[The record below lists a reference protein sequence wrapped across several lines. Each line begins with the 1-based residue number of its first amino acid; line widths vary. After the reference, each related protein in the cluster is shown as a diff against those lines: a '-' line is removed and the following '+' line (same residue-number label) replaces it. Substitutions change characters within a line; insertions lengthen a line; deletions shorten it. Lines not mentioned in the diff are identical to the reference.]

1 MSDSYENYVKKSV
14 DDYSKAI
21 DWFKEFRESTKDI
34 LKNDNSELLLNKLT
48 ATFITNDTERYIH
61 YSADAI
67 SNHVAPRANE
77 IKEELGRLAASSAGA
92 RHYDLFLISLAYI
105 YEYFYLYATDNQGKP
120 YDFIIAAMY
129 FKNYLSNLRENA
141 LLDSWT
147 DTFDGLFESCVKAQ
161 HILFE
166 KKSHLL
172 REDVY
177 GFVDPTPWEAE
188 KEAFAEK
195 VVKFGM
201 KSDPSELTGFA
212 LLRLLRFHIIDAYL
226 HKNGALGVASQ
237 STQSPLAPIQTG
249 IAYENRCIDMLLRH
263 GWAASDTPQACD
275 RGADIIAS
283 KRGIRVVF
291 QCKHWESKVTSTAIQ
306 EVVTAKE
313 YFDATFAVLLCEN
326 GCTPQAQE
334 MADRLKVV
342 VCTHEDLPEIEM
354 ILVKKLIQT

>member
-1 MSDSYENYVKKSV
+1 MSDSYENYVKKKT
-14 DDYSKAI
+14 DDYSRAV
-21 DWFKEFRESTKDI
+21 DWFREFCESTKDI
-34 LKNDNSELLLNKLT
+34 LKNDNSELLLNKIT
-48 ATFITNDTERYIH
+48 ATFITTDAERYGH
-61 YSADAI
+61 YSADFI
-67 SNHVAPRANE
+67 SNHVAPLANE
-77 IKEELGRLAASSAGA
+77 LKEELGRLAVSSTGAS
-92 RHYDLFLISLAYI
+92 HYDLFLISLAYI
-105 YEYFYLYATDNQGKP
+105 YEYFYLYTTDDQGKP
-120 YDFIIAAMY
+120 YDFTIAAMY

-147 DTFDGLFESCVKAQ
+147 DTFDGLFESCEKAQ

-177 GFVDPTPWEAE
+177 GFVDPAPWEAE
-188 KEAFAEK
+188 KESFAEK

-201 KSDPSELTGFA
+201 KSDPSELTGFT

-226 HKNGALGVASQ
+226 NKHAELGAAYQ
-237 STQSPLAPIQTG
+237 STQSPLESIPTG
-249 IAYENRCIDMLLRH
+249 IAYESRCIETLLRH
-263 GWAASDTPQACD
+263 GWAASDTPQSCD

-291 QCKHWESKVTSTAIQ
+291 QCKYWQNKVTSTAIQ
-306 EVVTAKE
+306 EVVTAKA
-313 YFDATFAVLLCEN
+313 YFDTTFAVLLCEN

-354 ILVKKLIQT
+354 ILIKKLIQS